1 MYQTSIRNKKKHSLF
16 NQNKSNDYVLDEEY
30 EEYAYVIKILGN
42 CRVIVISNSGSKNIG
57 IIRGSLRKFNKRIL
71 IEKSDLVVISKREY
85 QSGKVDIVH
94 KFNSDQCNVLIKEN
108 KLNNLLINLY
118 NNKNSYEDIMKEDL
132 EKDNIL
138 NDHIIMSN
146 YVEDENTNETISLDN
161 LSLNKNASRYFNIRD
176 GSNDSD
182 NGDDD
187 DVNSLK
193 SEDIYD
199 I

>member
-16 NQNKSNDYVLDEEY
+16 NQNKSNDYVLDDEY

-71 IEKSDLVVISKREY
+71 IEKSDIVVISKRDY

-94 KFNSDQCNVLIKEN
+94 KFNSDQCNVLIKDN
-108 KLNNLLINLY
+108 KLNNLLVNLY
-118 NNKNSYEDIMKEDL
+118 NNKNSYEDITKEDFD
-132 EKDNIL
+132 KDNIL
-138 NDHIIMSN
+138 SDHIVMDN
-146 YVEDENTNETISLDN
+146 YVEEDNEVISLDN
-161 LSLNKNASRYFNIRD
+161 LSLNKNANRYLNIPKD
-176 GSNDSD
+176 GGVNSNDDSD
-182 NGDDD
+182 GD
-187 DVNSLK
+187 SLK